1 MKNVCLK
8 GEKKMKNRSARS
20 KKRGRAAPGPF
31 VGVKAALSPGK
42 ESLRRA
48 GERESSGRNGV
59 FIGE

>member
-1 MKNVCLK
+1 
-8 GEKKMKNRSARS
+8 MKNRSARS